1 VRLQTACWRS
11 SAVEGREEV
20 PPEGTQWL
28 EAECILDPQCVDPV
42 DGPIEECGVDGQD
55 SVHTEGM
62 TATLLAIG
70 LDDVRQAAERLR
82 GVANRTP
89 VATSRTVD
97 DLVGGRVFF
106 KCENLQRGGAFKFRG
121 AYNRLAALSAEERQ
135 RGIVA
140 FSSGN
145 HAQGVA
151 LAARELEVPATVV
164 MPTDAPTLKLAATQA
179 YGAAVVRY
187 DRLTED
193 REAIARRLAEEHG
206 LTLVPPY
213 DHPLIM
219 AGQGTAALEL
229 IEEVGPLDWLLA
241 PVGGGGLLSGCVIA
255 ATGLLP
261 GIKTIGVET
270 EKSNDWALSIEAG
283 HPVRIPPPDTIADGM
298 RTQQPGA
305 LTFPIVQRLAYGI
318 RTVTDEE
325 VKDAMRFLL
334 LRMKLLVEPTGAVP
348 VALLLSGRVDLRGQR
363 VGVILS
369 GGNADPALLAE
380 ILAQ

>member
-1 VRLQTACWRS
+1 VTRT
-11 SAVEGREEV
+11 
-20 PPEGTQWL
+20 
-28 EAECILDPQCVDPV
+28 
-42 DGPIEECGVDGQD
+42 
-55 SVHTEGM
+55 HTDF
-62 TATLLAIG
+62 AIS
-70 LDDVRQAAERLR
+70 LDDVRAAARRLR

-89 VATSRTVD
+89 VVTSRTVD
-97 DLVGGRVFF
+97 GVVGAEVFF

-121 AYNRLAALSAEERQ
+121 AYNRLVSLSPEERA

-164 MPTDAPTLKLAATQA
+164 MPTDAPSLKMQATLG
-179 YGAAVVRY
+179 YGAQVVTY

-193 REAIARRLAEEHG
+193 REAIARRLADERG

-229 IEEVGPLDWLLA
+229 IEEVQRLDWLLM
-241 PVGGGGLLSGCVIA
+241 PVGGGGLLSGCTIA
-255 ATGLLP
+255 ATALLP
-261 GIKTIGVET
+261 AIKVVGVET
-270 EKSNDWALSIEAG
+270 HTSDDWVQSLRAG
-283 HPVRIPPPDTIADGM
+283 QPIHIPPPETIADGI

-305 LTFPIVQRLAYGI
+305 LTFPIVQALAHS
-318 RTVTDEE
+318 VLSVSDDE
-325 VKDAMRFLL
+325 VKDAMRLML
-334 LRMKLLVEPTGAVP
+334 LRLKLLVEPTGAVP
-348 VALLLSGRVDLRGQR
+348 VALLLSGRLDLRGQR

-369 GGNADPALLAE
+369 GGNADAALVAE
-380 ILAQ
+380 LLGS